1 MNGYLGYEEDRCGI
15 WATVNRL
22 VTLREITDVVNK
34 GKRPSVCPA
43 YACANSASLD
53 VEARPLPGNGRLP
66 PH

>member
-43 YACANSASLD
+43 
-53 VEARPLPGNGRLP
+53 
-66 PH
+66 